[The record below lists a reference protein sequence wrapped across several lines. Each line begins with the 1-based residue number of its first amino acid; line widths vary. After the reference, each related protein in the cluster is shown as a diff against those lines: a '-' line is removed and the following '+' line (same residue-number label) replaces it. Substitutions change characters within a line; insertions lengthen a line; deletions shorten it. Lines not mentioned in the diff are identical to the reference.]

1 MKNENGRSMMQTSVK
16 PIRSSFATDAIAA
29 LFIAFALLAGCT
41 RSNASTDDVVE
52 TAVRSALSNEKDIK
66 FDGLYETTPDLHG
79 SSETPNYKRRF
90 TCGYVTYRNEAGKS
104 IRARFIYLSHSDD
117 PSQAGQNFLSVE
129 NRLSESQPV
138 PDAHKE
144 RIHIEL
150 ALARAAV
157 PRAGFFRGTL
167 RLVRR
172 LSRSVHAACALANG
186 WLDAGPRLADRRD
199 RTGVERRYA
208 TGHAH
213 FRVEVVCVLVRVD
226 DFRQLF
232 LCILELADASL
243 GCS

>member
-129 NRLSESQPV
+129 KPEINYGIRDEENGGKYVTSFELTGWNRS
-138 PDAHKE
+138 
-144 RIHIEL
+144 
-150 ALARAAV
+150 
-157 PRAGFFRGTL
+157 
-167 RLVRR
+167 
-172 LSRSVHAACALANG
+172 C
-186 WLDAGPRLADRRD
+186 
-199 RTGVERRYA
+199 
-208 TGHAH
+208 
-213 FRVEVVCVLVRVD
+213 
-226 DFRQLF
+226 
-232 LCILELADASL
+232 ADAQHPKTFS
-243 GCS
+243 GVAPESIG